1 MLCQVSAQKGRA
13 ERKKEE
19 RLARREILD
28 CRKNEACDEVEEAT
42 WVLLTSQD
50 LIECYFGSTV

>member
-28 CRKNEACDEVEEAT
+28 CRRSQVSMFDVERRECRGLKGRKCAEVAY
-42 WVLLTSQD
+42 L
-50 LIECYFGSTV
+50 